1 MEILKIVA
9 IGIIT
14 TIAVL
19 IVKQTKPEIAV
30 LVGLAGSLLI
40 FFELVNLISS
50 IFSVF
55 NSVIVKTG
63 VSNDLF
69 SILLKI
75 IGVGY
80 LTEFSA
86 SICADSGNSSI
97 ADKIMLGGKVLIMVL
112 SFPIFTSILEIV
124 LGLLWNVFTKKKFI
138 KKERKL
144 SPSI

>member
-1 MEILKIVA
+1 MEIFKIIA

-19 IVKQTKPEIAV
+19 ILKQTKPEIAV

-40 FFELVNLISS
+40 FFELIDMISS
-50 IFSVF
+50 IFVVF
-55 NSVIVKTG
+55 NNIVDKTG
-63 VSNDLF
+63 VSGDLF
-69 SILLKI
+69 GVLLKI

-97 ADKIMLGGKVLIMVL
+97 ADKIMLGGKVVILVL
-112 SFPIFTSILEIV
+112 ALPIFTSILDII
-124 LGLLWNVFTKKKFI
+124 LGLL
-138 KKERKL
+138 
-144 SPSI
+144 

>member
-1 MEILKIVA
+1 MEIFKIIA

-50 IFSVF
+50 VFNVF
-55 NSVIVKTG
+55 NSIVVKTG
-63 VSNDLF
+63 VSSDLF
-69 SILLKI
+69 SVLLKI

-112 SFPIFTSILEIV
+112 ALPIFTSILEII
-124 LGLLWNVFTKKKFI
+124 LGLL
-138 KKERKL
+138 
-144 SPSI
+144 